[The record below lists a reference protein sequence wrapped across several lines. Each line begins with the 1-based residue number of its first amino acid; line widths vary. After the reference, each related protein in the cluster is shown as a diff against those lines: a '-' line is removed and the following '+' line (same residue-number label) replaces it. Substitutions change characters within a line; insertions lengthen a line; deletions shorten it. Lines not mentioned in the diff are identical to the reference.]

1 MRVLPETPGEWPEF
15 PLPTETPGEHPQFP
29 TPTAPGPAS
38 SPPAPVGWAVG
49 TFYGLGPAGERIVLT
64 ITSTG
69 TVTANINGGTVS
81 GTFVAADRFM
91 IDGNT
96 ARLEQTA
103 AGIATIRTDNGQR
116 IDYSRSG
123 FATGSGS
130 LPGTTTPQAP
140 ASSPAPTNPAST
152 SAGNAGTA
160 PAAGS
165 AIDDLFDDFEL
176 DTKTVVIGTG
186 IVLALILLS

>member
-64 ITSTG
+64 ITSAG

-81 GTFVAADRFM
+81 GNFVASDRFQ

-130 LPGTTTPQAP
+130 LPVPTGPN
-140 ASSPAPTNPAST
+140 SPAPAPVSSPKPASGDN
-152 SAGNAGTA
+152 SDGDRS
-160 PAAGS
+160 GS
-165 AIDDLFDDFEL
+165 AIDDLLGEFEL
-176 DTKTVVIGTG
+176 DTKTVLIGGG